1 MAYTKEEINI
11 LNKYKIRLVVDLE
24 GRWRM
29 SVGCAK
35 QMKFETWEEVVYH
48 MTKYQEDPKAYID
61 YQGFMLGNRNLKP
74 VQENG

>member
-1 MAYTKEEINI
+1 
-11 LNKYKIRLVVDLE
+11 
-24 GRWRM
+24 M

>member
-1 MAYTKEEINI
+1 
-11 LNKYKIRLVVDLE
+11 
-24 GRWRM
+24 
-29 SVGCAK
+29 
-35 QMKFETWEEVVYH
+35 